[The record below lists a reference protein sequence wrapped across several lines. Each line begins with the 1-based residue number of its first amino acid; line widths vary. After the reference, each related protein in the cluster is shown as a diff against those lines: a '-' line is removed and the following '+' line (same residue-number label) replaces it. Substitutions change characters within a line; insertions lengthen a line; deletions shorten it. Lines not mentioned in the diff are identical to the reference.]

1 MQQNTPIYGEMNMK
15 PGANTRSNDLLIKRL
30 HEMRMSAS
38 DIASAEASLRHA
50 DAIVDF
56 GFGVVAAIR
65 SLAAY
70 VARHFRAVFV
80 STPHH

>member
-1 MQQNTPIYGEMNMK
+1 MN
-15 PGANTRSNDLLIKRL
+15 PSANANSNDLLVKRL

-38 DIASAEASLRHA
+38 DIASAEASLRNA
-50 DAIVDF
+50 DAIVDI
-56 GFGVVAAIR
+56 GFGIVAAIR

-70 VARHFRAVFV
+70 VARQLRTVFV

>member
-1 MQQNTPIYGEMNMK
+1 MEPS
-15 PGANTRSNDLLIKRL
+15 ANAYSNDLLTKRL

-38 DIASAEASLRHA
+38 DIASARASLRNA
-50 DAIVDF
+50 DAIVDL

-65 SLAAY
+65 SSVAY
-70 VARHFRAVFV
+70 VARNLRAVFV